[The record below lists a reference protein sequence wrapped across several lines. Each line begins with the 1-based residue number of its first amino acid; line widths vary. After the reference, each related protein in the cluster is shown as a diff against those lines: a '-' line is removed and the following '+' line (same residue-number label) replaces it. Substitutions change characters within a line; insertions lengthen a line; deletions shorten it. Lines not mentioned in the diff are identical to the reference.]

1 MPTQTIKIDIP
12 NHDLAWV
19 LFSRIDEEMTAMRL
33 DTLLTD
39 EEYADFR
46 AASFREAWEDFVKAE
61 ISVETR

>member
-19 LFSRIDEEMTAMRL
+19 LLSRIDEEMTAMGL
-33 DTLLTD
+33 DTLLT
-39 EEYADFR
+39 EKEYADFR

>member
-19 LFSRIDEEMTAMRL
+19 LFSRIDEEMTAMGL

>member
-12 NHDLAWV
+12 NHDLAGV
-19 LFSRIDEEMTAMRL
+19 LLSRIDEEMTAVGL

-39 EEYADFR
+39 EEYDAFR
-46 AASFREAWEDFVKAE
+46 AACFREAWEDFVKAE

>member
-19 LFSRIDEEMTAMRL
+19 LFSRIDEEMTAMGL
-33 DTLLTD
+33 DTLLT
-39 EEYADFR
+39 EKEYADFR